1 MIMNV
6 FKYDYLSLNRLR
18 MILRENSKISSVGGL
33 HEASEAIRSI
43 VTYYKLTINSMSE
56 IELFFDGLQFP
67 LSLKIH

>member
-1 MIMNV
+1 
-6 FKYDYLSLNRLR
+6 

-43 VTYYKLTINSMSE
+43 VTHYKLTINSMSE
-56 IELFFDGLQFP
+56 IELFFDGLQFS